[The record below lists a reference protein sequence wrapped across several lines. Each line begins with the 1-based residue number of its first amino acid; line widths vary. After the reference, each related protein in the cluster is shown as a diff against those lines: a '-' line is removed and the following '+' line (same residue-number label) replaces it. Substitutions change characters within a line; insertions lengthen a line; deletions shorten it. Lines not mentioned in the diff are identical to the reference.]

1 MVGTEDYEPRKGDA
15 AMATTEK
22 PVLSKYK
29 ARMDKAIDALK
40 EEFASLRTGRASASL
55 LDQVHVE
62 AYGANTPINQ
72 VAAVSV
78 PEPRMITVNV
88 WDRGL
93 VVSVEKAIRASDLG
107 LNPVVDGQT
116 LRIPIPPL
124 TEDRRKELAKLAGKY
139 AEQQRV
145 AIRNVRRDANE
156 DCRKAQKDH
165 VISQDEE
172 KRMETEVQKITDE
185 AIKRVDEALKSKEQ
199 EIMHV

>member
-1 MVGTEDYEPRKGDA
+1 
-15 AMATTEK
+15 MATTEK

-29 ARMDKAIDALK
+29 DRMDKAVAALK

-62 AYGANTPINQ
+62 AYGSTVAINQ
-72 VAAVSV
+72 VGAVNV

-93 VVSVEKAIRASDLG
+93 VVSVEKAIRNAGLG
-107 LNPVVDGQT
+107 LNPVVDGQN

-124 TEDRRKELAKLAGKY
+124 TEERRKEIAKVAGKY

-145 AIRNVRRDANE
+145 AVRNIRRDAN
-156 DCRKAQKDH
+156 DDLKKAEKDG
-165 VISQDEE
+165 VISQDEH
-172 KRMETEVQKITDE
+172 KRMESEVQKLTDE
-185 AIKRVDEALKSKEQ
+185 AIKRVDEALKTKEQ